1 MVWGRGHV
9 LLMLP
14 LSSGHPEKE
23 IIDPLELRVAELMH
37 HMKIESA
44 VAEGA
49 KNVVKHTTNGRM
61 VMDRRILAEVS
72 VLCVVYSW
80 ISYSTTGNQVK

>member
-1 MVWGRGHV
+1 MGPCPCCSCSCVF
-9 LLMLP
+9 LLF
-14 LSSGHPEKE
+14 SGHPEKE

-49 KNVVKHTTNGRM
+49 KNVVKHTMNGRM

-72 VLCVVYSW
+72 VLLFIAASHH
-80 ISYSTTGNQVK
+80 